1 MGYIG
6 SDPKTKES
14 VSTSQL
20 VDDSVTNPKIV
31 DDIQFNS
38 VTASFVSSS
47 TEIVG
52 KTFTGT
58 FSGALSSSAQIGAS
72 ISGSFTSP
80 SSSLST
86 RVTAVEAGS
95 TSKTLVSSSVLSS
108 PSQGTIRLA
117 TNGVNTDVDSG
128 LQSSDSPTFAGVT
141 VTGTLTAQEIHT
153 EFESA
158 SILFTSGS
166 TIFGNSSDDIHNMTG
181 SLNVSGSLFVKDGTL
196 TVTDNVDFNGDL
208 DVDGTTNLDNTDID
222 GTLTVDGGNI
232 VFNDDSA
239 DIDFRVEG
247 NGDANL
253 LFTEGETDRIGIGT
267 SNPDGKVHIHTAS
280 AGSVSAHVSADELV
294 VEGSANSGINILSGN
309 SNEGGIYFG
318 DDGDNDIGRIRYDHS
333 NNSLDFFANA
343 SERMMIN
350 SSGYVGIGIS
360 TPSSILEIASDTY
373 PQFII
378 NGTDN
383 SGNIGLILSGS
394 GERGGIRWNGSNND
408 VEILREGGD
417 VEISLL
423 DGGGTTFKNEV
434 KVDNDTEAIMT
445 VRRGSRQSQ
454 LAQNSSGAVLTLL
467 DSSGNTGAQI
477 SAYSQNF
484 LANNTS
490 MGGTHTAASDFGF
503 TPLLHL
509 KKDGDI
515 AFVLDNATE
524 KFELVMN
531 DDADH
536 LRLMGGST
544 ADIISFENSGEVYVG
559 TRQNVLSKNTSH
571 RFNVQGPAS
580 TGAWISTFANNSY
593 PTFQTYRT
601 NNTTIGSYTAT
612 ADTDIIGAIN
622 FHGSSA
628 SAHTLG
634 AAIDVRQDGSANT
647 YTPTRIDFYVS
658 NGSNISNPLLSLD
671 GPTQMVGIGTK
682 APSQELTVVANS
694 GNEIFLLKNTNDSGP
709 QGMLIHFSAAAP
721 DNSTNKKFAQLYDN
735 AADRVAIWSD
745 GDIQNHDNSYGQIS
759 DERIKTSITDANS
772 QWDDIKALKVK
783 NFKRKDDVS
792 QYGDNAWTQIGVIAQ
807 DLESAG
813 MDKLVKNCKPSEFE
827 INNCGISADDYTKG
841 VKYSV
846 LYMKAVKALQEAMIR
861 IETLEKRIEALESN

>member
-1 MGYIG
+1 MPYIG
-6 SDPKTKES
+6 KPQSADPITVNS
-14 VSTSQL
+14 SNIT
-20 VDDSVTNPKIV
+20 DGTIV
-31 DDIQFNS
+31 NAD
-38 VTASFVSSS
+38 
-47 TEIVG
+47 
-52 KTFTGT
+52 
-58 FSGALSSSAQIGAS
+58 LSSSLTAS
-72 ISGSFTSP
+72 ISGAFTET
-80 SSSLST
+80 SSSLALRLTDATGSINNISSSNST
-86 RVTAVEAGS
+86 RTTTLEAA
-95 TSKTLVSSSVLSS
+95 SSSLASDVVTLKGG
-108 PSQGTIRLA
+108 GTLQSVA
-117 TNGVNTDVDSG
+117 TNA
-128 LQSSDSPTFAGVT
+128 SPTFVGAT
-141 VTGTLTAQEIHT
+141 ITGTLTAQEVHT

-158 SILFTSGS
+158 SIIFSSGS
-166 TIFGNSSDDIHNMTG
+166 TIFGDTSDDTHRMTG
-181 SLNVSGSLFVKDGTL
+181 SLNVSGAINLNDGDL
-196 TVTDNVDFNGDL
+196 IVTDN
-208 DVDGTTNLDNTDID
+208 
-222 GTLTVDGGNI
+222 
-232 VFNDDSA
+232 
-239 DIDFRVEG
+239 
-247 NGDANL
+247 
-253 LFTEGETDRIGIGT
+253 IGIGT
-267 SNPDGKVHIHTAS
+267 DSPDGKVHIHTAS
-280 AGSVSAHVSADELV
+280 AGSVSAHASADELV

>member
-1 MGYIG
+1 MPYIG
-6 SDPKTKES
+6 KPQSADPITVNS
-14 VSTSQL
+14 SNIT
-20 VDDSVTNPKIV
+20 DGTIV
-31 DDIQFNS
+31 NAD
-38 VTASFVSSS
+38 
-47 TEIVG
+47 
-52 KTFTGT
+52 
-58 FSGALSSSAQIGAS
+58 LSSSLTAS
-72 ISGSFTSP
+72 ISGAFTET
-80 SSSLST
+80 SSSLALRLTDATGSINNISSSNST
-86 RVTAVEAGS
+86 RTTTLEAA
-95 TSKTLVSSSVLSS
+95 SSSLASDVVTLKGG
-108 PSQGTIRLA
+108 GTLQSVA
-117 TNGVNTDVDSG
+117 TNA
-128 LQSSDSPTFAGVT
+128 SPTFVGAT
-141 VTGTLTAQEIHT
+141 ITGTLTAQEVHT

-158 SILFTSGS
+158 SIIFSSGS
-166 TIFGNSSDDIHNMTG
+166 TIFGDTSDDTHRMTG
-181 SLNVSGSLFVKDGTL
+181 SLNVSGAINLNDGDL
-196 TVTDNVDFNGDL
+196 IVTDN
-208 DVDGTTNLDNTDID
+208 
-222 GTLTVDGGNI
+222 
-232 VFNDDSA
+232 
-239 DIDFRVEG
+239 
-247 NGDANL
+247 
-253 LFTEGETDRIGIGT
+253 IGIGT
-267 SNPDGKVHIHTAS
+267 DSPDGKVHIHTAS
-280 AGSVSAHVSADELV
+280 AGSVSAHASADELV

-580 TGAWISTFANNSY
+580 TGAWVSTFANNSY

-735 AADRVAIWSD
+735 AADRVNIWSD

>member
-1 MGYIG
+1 MPYIG
-6 SDPKTKES
+6 KPQSADPITVNS
-14 VSTSQL
+14 SNIT
-20 VDDSVTNPKIV
+20 DGTIV
-31 DDIQFNS
+31 NAD
-38 VTASFVSSS
+38 
-47 TEIVG
+47 
-52 KTFTGT
+52 
-58 FSGALSSSAQIGAS
+58 LSSSLTAS
-72 ISGSFTSP
+72 ISGAFTET
-80 SSSLST
+80 SSSLALRLTDATGSINNISSSNST
-86 RVTAVEAGS
+86 RTTTLEAA
-95 TSKTLVSSSVLSS
+95 SSSLASDVVTLKGG
-108 PSQGTIRLA
+108 GTLQSVA
-117 TNGVNTDVDSG
+117 TNA
-128 LQSSDSPTFAGVT
+128 SPTFVGAT
-141 VTGTLTAQEIHT
+141 ITGTLTAQEVHT

-158 SILFTSGS
+158 SIIFSSGS
-166 TIFGNSSDDIHNMTG
+166 TIFGDTSDDTHRMTG
-181 SLNVSGSLFVKDGTL
+181 SLNVSGAINLNDGDL
-196 TVTDNVDFNGDL
+196 IVTDN
-208 DVDGTTNLDNTDID
+208 
-222 GTLTVDGGNI
+222 
-232 VFNDDSA
+232 
-239 DIDFRVEG
+239 
-247 NGDANL
+247 
-253 LFTEGETDRIGIGT
+253 IGIGT
-267 SNPDGKVHIHTAS
+267 DSPDGKVHIHTAS
-280 AGSVSAHVSADELV
+280 AGSVSAHASADELV

-745 GDIQNHDNSYGQIS
+745 GDIQNHDNSYGQLS

-813 MDKLVKNCKPSEFE
+813 MGKLIKKTKPSEFE